1 MFLARVF
8 ITLKPTV
15 NDPEGQTIGGGLR
28 DMGYS
33 SVASVRAGKYM
44 EVSLDEDSEGEA
56 VSHIESMCE
65 RLLAN
70 PVIEE
75 YRYELT
81 RVE

>member
-8 ITLKPTV
+8 ITLKSTI
-15 NDPEGQTIGGGLR
+15 NDPQGQTIRSGLR
-28 DMGYS
+28 DMGYG

-44 EVSLDEDSEGEA
+44 EVSLDEDNEA
-56 VSHIESMCE
+56 DAASHVESMCE

>member
-15 NDPEGQTIGGGLR
+15 NDPEGQTIRSGLR
-28 DMGYS
+28 DMGFD
-33 SVASVRAGKYM
+33 SVAAVRAGKYM
-44 EVSLDEDSEGEA
+44 EVSLDEDSELDA
-56 VSHIESMCE
+56 ASRIESMCE